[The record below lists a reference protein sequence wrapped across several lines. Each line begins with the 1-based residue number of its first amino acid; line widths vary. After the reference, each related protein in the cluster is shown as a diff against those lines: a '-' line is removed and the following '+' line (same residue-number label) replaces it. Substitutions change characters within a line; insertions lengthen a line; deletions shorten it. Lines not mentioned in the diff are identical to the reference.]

1 MIIPVLS
8 LASLACPLVA
18 ALQVAVLQV
27 AVLLHLNAL
36 EKKCKAG
43 VLSVEHEAEI
53 VAFLSLTR

>member
-1 MIIPVLS
+1 MLHYVVLFMQ
-8 LASLACPLVA
+8 AYIVA
-18 ALQVAVLQV
+18 ALQV

-53 VAFLSLTR
+53 VAFLSLT

>member
-8 LASLACPLVA
+8 LASLAYPLVA
-18 ALQVAVLQV
+18 ALQV

-36 EKKCKAG
+36 GKKCKAR